1 VAEALT
7 TTPRGRRSSSAPQA
21 QSAAKGRRSS
31 SAPQAQ
37 SAAKGARSSSA
48 PQAQS
53 AAKGARG
60 EELAAAYLRSRGW
73 DIVARNVRSRRG
85 EVDLVAGRGDLLAFV
100 EVKAWDSYDAA
111 DLEYAIGP
119 AKRRRIRDAARLFLA
134 RRPDL
139 ADRRARFDVV
149 LLGGDPPRVRHLENA
164 FTE

>member
-1 VAEALT
+1 VAEAHT
-7 TTPRGRRSSSAPQA
+7 TTERGRRSSSAAQA
-21 QSAAKGRRSS
+21 RSADKGARPI

-48 PQAQS
+48 AQARS

-60 EELAAAYLRSRGW
+60 EDLAAAYLQGRGW

-85 EVDLVAGRGDLLAFV
+85 EVDLVAGRDDLLAFV
-100 EVKAWDSYDAA
+100 EVKAWDSYTAA
-111 DLEYAIGP
+111 DLEYAVGP
-119 AKRRRIRDAARLFLA
+119 AKRRRIRDTARLFLA

-149 LLGGDPPRVRHLENA
+149 LLAGDPPRVRHLENA

>member
-1 VAEALT
+1 M
-7 TTPRGRRSSSAPQA
+7 
-21 QSAAKGRRSS
+21 
-31 SAPQAQ
+31 
-37 SAAKGARSSSA
+37 
-48 PQAQS
+48 
-53 AAKGARG
+53 
-60 EELAAAYLRSRGW
+60 
-73 DIVARNVRSRRG
+73 
-85 EVDLVAGRGDLLAFV
+85 AGRDDLLAFI